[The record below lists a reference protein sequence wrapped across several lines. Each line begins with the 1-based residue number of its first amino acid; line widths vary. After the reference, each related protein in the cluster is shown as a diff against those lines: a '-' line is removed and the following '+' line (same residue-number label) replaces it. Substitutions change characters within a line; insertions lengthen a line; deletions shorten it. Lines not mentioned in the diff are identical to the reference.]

1 MSAIPPLYEGTPL
14 RGDAFILTF
23 APFGTISV
31 GNVVTLTSGASWTV
45 AAATAQNQ
53 FLLGVSL
60 TTGGLAGG
68 AFSTSV
74 GQAGQTPIT
83 VITRGIV
90 DLVADATT
98 INVGDFLVP
107 SATTGSVH
115 SVGSS
120 PFSVTTGVTRAIA
133 LSPST
138 ATGTIIQAFLF

>member
-14 RGDAFILTF
+14 RGDGFILTF
-23 APFGTISV
+23 APSGTIAV

-45 AAATAQNQ
+45 AATTASTQ
-53 FLLGVSL
+53 FLLGVAL

-68 AFSTSV
+68 A
-74 GQAGQTPIT
+74 QATFGAQGPTPIS

-90 DLVADATT
+90 DVVADATT
-98 INVGDFLVP
+98 VNVGDFLVP

-115 SVGSS
+115 SNGSS
-120 PFSVTTGVTRAIA
+120 PFSVSASVTRAIA

-138 ATGTIIQAFLF
+138 ATGTVIQAFLF